1 MCVARVLILSNL
13 NYKAFFKFWVFI
25 SIDPLVV
32 VRAWFGRLV
41 FVWQAKSNVGPF
53 RDTAAIGNVLCQQQF
68 FFLVSTKKQVHF
80 PINWREYYAWVI
92 CPNKYLMN
100 WTNFDLSLFRK
111 FMLRVKSL
119 VSCTIHSIY
128 TTSWIYG
135 YPAMRTAKSFQGQLN
150 GGASDARPV
159 QKYKVLYS

>member
-68 FFLVSTKKQVHF
+68 FFF
-80 PINWREYYAWVI
+80 GINEKTSA
-92 CPNKYLMN
+92 
-100 WTNFDLSLFRK
+100 LS
-111 FMLRVKSL
+111 
-119 VSCTIHSIY
+119 H
-128 TTSWIYG
+128 
-135 YPAMRTAKSFQGQLN
+135 QLA
-150 GGASDARPV
+150 GILCMSHMS
-159 QKYKVLYS
+159 K